1 MRAKVISLTL
11 LAAMAL
17 ALLGCGSAT
26 PALAKRR
33 PIVLTVLHT
42 NDVMGFTEPCG

>member
-1 MRAKVISLTL
+1 MRVKVISLAL

-26 PALAKRR
+26 SALARRR